1 MKSLHVFWHFC
12 RPVAC
17 QRTRRMDLACSRSIA
32 GNKLNR
38 DNWSYIYLHQ
48 LKDVTSDLRLLRQ
61 TEWYKSG
68 IFSVILHLFEL
79 PGQLQDTEAVNKG
92 KLGQQTDQ
100 LQNIEK
106 IKQVAAVLLKPIWK
120 SLSHPITSFL

>member
-1 MKSLHVFWHFC
+1 
-12 RPVAC
+12 
-17 QRTRRMDLACSRSIA
+17 MDLACSTTIA

-38 DNWSYIYLHQ
+38 HNWSYIYLHQ
-48 LKDVTSDLRLLRQ
+48 LKDVTPDLRLLWQR
-61 TEWYKSG
+61 ECCKSG

-106 IKQVAAVLLKPIWK
+106 IKQVAAVLLRPIWK
-120 SLSHPITSFL
+120 SLSLPITSFLRQRL